1 MFIRRVYRQDC
12 SGEHFLPVF
21 PAVRALSAATAVA
34 AVRAFA
40 AIAAFAADVAARV
53 VVFLL
58 RRRFAALSVDG
69 LDPVY
74 VAVSAV
80 LVPAWLVVSPAAAD
94 TCGPALGFPCW
105 DARAEHRAEYR
116 WRERSGRAEH
126 SCSPAA
132 QPGGLTGAALRA
144 DCVPDCRE
152 RRRLWQG

>member
-1 MFIRRVYRQDC
+1 MLIRRVYRQDC
-12 SGEHFLPVF
+12 SGDHFLLVSPV
-21 PAVRALSAATAVA
+21 VRAFSAATAVA

-40 AIAAFAADVAARV
+40 AIVVFAADAAARV

-58 RRRFAALSVDG
+58 RQRFAALSVDG

-80 LVPAWLVVSPAAAD
+80 LAPAWLVGSPAAAD
-94 TCGPALGFPCW
+94 TCGPALDFRCLEV
-105 DARAEHRAEYR
+105 RAERRAEYR
-116 WRERSGRAEH
+116 GRERSGRAEH
-126 SCSPAA
+126 SCSPTA

-152 RRRLWQG
+152 RRHLWQV

>member
-21 PAVRALSAATAVA
+21 PAVRAFSAATAVA

-40 AIAAFAADVAARV
+40 AIAAFAADVAARLA
-53 VVFLL
+53 VFLL

-80 LVPAWLVVSPAAAD
+80 LVPAWLAVSPAAAD
-94 TCGPALGFPCW
+94 TCGPSLGFPCLEV
-105 DARAEHRAEYR
+105 R
-116 WRERSGRAEH
+116 
-126 SCSPAA
+126 AA
-132 QPGGLTGAALRA
+132 QRA

-152 RRRLWQG
+152 RRHLWQG